1 MFTREH
7 ELTRGL
13 FGYNGVNIPRL
24 LEQKCNLE
32 EEKGGEGWVRERE
45 GEGGKVER
53 EAEEEEEEEEERRK
67 GAEEEEDKEKEEEK
81 GNDDKLSPSLVL
93 RDKALES

>member
-1 MFTREH
+1 MFTHEH

-13 FGYNGVNIPRL
+13 FGYNDVNIPRL
-24 LEQKCNLE
+24 LERKCNLE
-32 EEKGGEGWVRERE
+32 EERGGEGWVRERE
-45 GEGGKVER
+45 GEDGEVER
-53 EAEEEEEEEEERRK
+53 EGEEEEEEEERRK
-67 GAEEEEDKEKEEEK
+67 GAEEEEDKEKAEEE